1 MLPAPYIAQYL
12 CRLSFVPISIREP
25 QLVCDFFLMLVVAMN
40 VLLRTLEAG
49 MTHLELYFHG
59 GSSLPVQ
66 RRCVVV
72 PQAVGAELG
81 I

>member
-25 QLVCDFFLMLVVAMN
+25 QLVCDFLLMLVVAMN

-49 MTHLELYFHG
+49 VAHLELDLNRR
-59 GSSLPVQ
+59 SSLPVE
-66 RRCVVV
+66 RRCIIVS
-72 PQAVGAELG
+72 QAVGAELW